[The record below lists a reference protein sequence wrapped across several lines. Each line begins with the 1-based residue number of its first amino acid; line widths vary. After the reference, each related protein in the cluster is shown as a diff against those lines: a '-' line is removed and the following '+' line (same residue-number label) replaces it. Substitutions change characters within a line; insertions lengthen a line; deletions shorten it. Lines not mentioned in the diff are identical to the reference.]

1 MQYFTGENWYA
12 IRVKSRY
19 EQIAKKNLE
28 NKNIKSLYLTY
39 QVLSRRKDRKK
50 TLTKAFFPGYMFI
63 KTELNPE
70 IHVEVLKSI
79 GVVEVLKNSKGP
91 ISIPENQIVNVKRLE
106 KFEGQITNF
115 NEFASGMQVKVIQG
129 PLMGV
134 EGFVDDIHRDLIKI
148 SVESIP
154 GSVAIQVNPCQIEP
168 VHRERSFS
176 AAFQ

>member
-19 EQIAKKNLE
+19 ENIAKKNLE

-39 QVLSRRKDRKK
+39 QTLSKRKDRKK

-63 KTELNPE
+63 KAELNPE
-70 IHVEVLKSI
+70 IHVEVLKSV

-91 ISIPENQIVNVKRLE
+91 IPIPENQIENVKRLE
-106 KFEGQITNF
+106 KYEGQVTTF
-115 NEFASGMQVKVIQG
+115 DEFASGMQVKVVQG

-134 EGFVDDIHRDLIKI
+134 EGFVDEVNRDLIKI
-148 SVESIP
+148 SVDSIP

-168 VHRERSFS
+168 VHQERRFS
-176 AAFQ
+176 AVFQ